1 MKKCRVLLFISLA
14 IVILLNP
21 IQICAAQEI
30 VIKSPD
36 SKIEVRV
43 SVENDLS
50 YSVLQLGQIILDK
63 SQLAITLSN
72 NTILGDKP
80 QLVSKKQQTI
90 HEDIISP
97 FYRFKKFSV
106 NYNELNL
113 KFKGQYGVLFRVY
126 NEGIAY
132 RFYTSFKGKIEIVG
146 ETANFNFDKDYPVYL
161 AHSTNEKDPYA
172 SAFQNLYT
180 QTSLTQANDL
190 QAYLPVTIDLGGEKK
205 VTILEADLES
215 YPGMYIQAQKGKQ
228 SLKGDFARLPSK
240 TDYNSWRHQKYVLE
254 RGSSIARVEGS
265 RSFPWRILAITEK
278 DSDMPVNTLVY
289 ALASANRIGNYDW
302 VKPGKAAWEW
312 WNDWGLYNVDFKAGI
327 NMDTYKH
334 YIDFASKYGIEY
346 VILDEGW
353 YNPAKGDMMT
363 VVPELN
369 LPELVK
375 YGKEKGVGIVLWT
388 VFNVLDEQLEQAC
401 EYYSNLGIKG
411 FKIDFL
417 DRDDQEAVEMTYR
430 IAEATARYKLFL
442 DLHGYFKP
450 TGLNRTFPNIINFEG
465 VFGMEEAKW
474 SKTDKDMPKYDVTFP
489 FIRMMAGSVDFTPG
503 AMRNASKKDFQP
515 VYYNPMSQGTRCHQL
530 ATYIV
535 YDSPFT
541 MLCDSPTLYEKEDQY
556 TRFLTS
562 LPVEVD
568 DTKVLTAKMGEYI
581 VTARKQSD
589 KWYVGGLTNWDS
601 RELTVDFSFLEPNSS
616 YKLVIYTD
624 GINAEKQASDYK
636 CDTLI
641 VKSKDR
647 QVIKLASGG
656 GFAMSLTPVR

>member
-1 MKKCRVLLFISLA
+1 MKKCKVLLFISLI
-14 IVILLNP
+14 IVLLFNP
-21 IQICAAQEI
+21 IQIYAKQEI

-36 SKIEVRV
+36 SKIEVKV
-43 SVENDLS
+43 SIDDNLS
-50 YSVLQLGQIILDK
+50 YLVLQSGQIVLDK
-63 SQLAITLSN
+63 SQIAMTLSN
-72 NTILGDKP
+72 HTVLGDKP
-80 QLVSKKQQTI
+80 QLISKKQQTI
-90 HEDIISP
+90 HENIISP
-97 FYRFKKFSV
+97 FYRFKEFSA
-106 NYNELNL
+106 NYNELNM

-126 NEGIAY
+126 NQGVAY
-132 RFYTSFKGKIEIVG
+132 RFYTSIKGKIEIVN
-146 ETANFNFDKDYPVYL
+146 ETADFNFDKDYQTYL

-172 SAFQNLYT
+172 SAFQNLYS
-180 QTSLTQANDL
+180 QTALTQANDL
-190 QAYLPVTIDLGGEKK
+190 QAYLPVTIDLGDEKK
-205 VTILEADLES
+205 ITILEADLES
-215 YPGMYIQAQKGKQ
+215 YPGMYIRAQKGKQ
-228 SLKGDFARLPSK
+228 SLKGDFTRLPSK

-254 RGSSIARVEGS
+254 RGSSIANTEGT

-278 DSDMPVNTLVY
+278 DSDMPVNNLVY
-289 ALASANRIGNYDW
+289 ALAALNRIGNYDW

-363 VVPELN
+363 VIPELN

-375 YGKEKGVGIVLWT
+375 YGKDKGVGIVLWT
-388 VFNVLDEQLEQAC
+388 VFNVLDKQLEQAC
-401 EYYSNLGIKG
+401 EYYSKLGVKG

-417 DRDDQEAVEMTYR
+417 DRDDQEAVDMTYR

-450 TGLNRTFPNIINFEG
+450 TGLNRTYPHIINFEG

-474 SKTDKDMPKYDVTFP
+474 SKSDKDMPKYDVTFP

-515 VYYNPMSQGTRCHQL
+515 IYYNPMSQGTRCHQL

-556 TRFLTS
+556 TRFLSS

-568 DTKVLTAKMGEYI
+568 NTKVLRAKMGEYI
-581 VTARKQSD
+581 VTARKKD
-589 KWYVGGLTNWDS
+589 NNWYVGGLTNWDS
-601 RELTVDFSFLEPNSS
+601 RDLTVDFSFLAPNTD
-616 YKLVIYTD
+616 YQLTIYTD
-624 GINAEKQASDYK
+624 GVNAEKQAADYK
-636 CDTLI
+636 RETLK
-641 VKSKDR
+641 VKSTDR
-647 QVIKLASGG
+647 KVIKLASGG
-656 GFAMSLTPVR
+656 GFAMSLIPVN